1 MGIPFGSGGRTA
13 RDTLRSQY
21 VESSTVGWVSSM
33 DHKTADATP
42 RTRALLSRVVMLIA
56 VAVIAL
62 LPASATAQ
70 SGAEFPGLESGQR
83 VYDQTQTSLT
93 STQIADL
100 QQRLDELVSAGAD
113 AIVYVRE
120 LNVTPEQTLDQV
132 EALQQSWVRRTGA
145 DQDNAVAVL
154 INRNPDDPNDARAG
168 VFVGRTFN
176 DGNVDE
182 GEQIAIV
189 DEALIPPLR
198 DGDVHGSLV
207 AGVDR
212 LTSSIRNGPPQS
224 AFEEWSTI
232 AANSW
237 LPWVAIVVALAG
249 LATAVALF
257 GRRQTTDRPK
267 RHSTTMRPRDLFP
280 ALAAALT
287 LGGPQA
293 SAVPATLLDLAGR
306 DALIIEPEKEGRFL
320 RTATVQVR
328 LVDAQSIRGEIE
340 SVVWQELQQR
350 ATGDLISSKALQK
363 LAASPKPILDAV
375 RDRLLAEDWLDP
387 GARGA
392 RGALVLIGTLA
403 AVLSFFTLVVAGV
416 NGDWWPLSVGTA
428 TLALLAVTSFV
439 FAAMYSPLS
448 RRGQEAA
455 IPWKAYR
462 DGLKQAVK
470 DDAVNVD
477 LDAALPDIVAMN
489 LGSSVGDRVEAAS
502 SSGQALRAFST
513 TSGAGLDN
521 SAAVFP
527 WWAAFN
533 SSVSSSSGY
542 GGGTV
547 SGGGAGGGGG
557 ASGST

>member
-1 MGIPFGSGGRTA
+1 
-13 RDTLRSQY
+13 
-21 VESSTVGWVSSM
+21 M
-33 DHKTADATP
+33 DHSAVL
-42 RTRALLSRVVMLIA
+42 RRVITLIA

-62 LPASATAQ
+62 LPLTATAQ
-70 SGAEFPGLESGQR
+70 SGAEFSGLESGQR
-83 VYDQTQTSLT
+83 VYDRTQTSLD
-93 STQIADL
+93 SSQIADL
-100 QQRLDELVSAGAD
+100 QQRLDELLSTGAD

-120 LNVTPEQTLDQV
+120 LNVTPEQTLAQV

-145 DQDNAVAVL
+145 DQDTAIAIL
-154 INRNPDDPNDARAG
+154 INRNPGDPNDARAG

-182 GEQIAIV
+182 DEQLAIV
-189 DEALIPPLR
+189 DAALIPPLR

-224 AFEEWSTI
+224 AFENWSAT

-249 LATAVALF
+249 LAAAVGLF
-257 GRRQTTDRPK
+257 RRRQTTDIAE
-267 RHSTTMRPRDLFP
+267 RHPTTMRPGDLSP
-280 ALAAALT
+280 ALAAALA

-293 SAVPATLLDLAGR
+293 SAVPATLLDIAGR
-306 DALIIEPEKEGRFL
+306 DALTIEPEKEGGFL

-328 LVDAQSIRGEIE
+328 LVDAQPIRGESE
-340 SVVWQELQQR
+340 SVVWQQLQER
-350 ATGDLISSKALQK
+350 AAGDLVSSKALQK

-375 RDRLLAEDWLDP
+375 RDQMSAEGWLDP
-387 GARGA
+387 NAWGA
-392 RGALVLIGTLA
+392 RGALVLMGTLA
-403 AVLSFFTLVVAGV
+403 VALSFFILAAAGVAGA
-416 NGDWWPLSVGTA
+416 WWPLSLGIVM
-428 TLALLAVTSFV
+428 LALLALTSFG
-439 FAAMYSPLS
+439 FAAMYSRLS
-448 RRGQEAA
+448 REGQEAA

-470 DDAVNVD
+470 DDTVNLD

-489 LGSSVGDRVEAAS
+489 LGSSIADRVEAAS

-513 TSGAGLDN
+513 PSQTASDTSV
-521 SAAVFP
+521 AVFP

-557 ASGST
+557 AAGST